1 MYERILHALVVDS
14 RGDVVSHSLDVVG
27 GIAHCHAD
35 TGLPDDGDVVA
46 TVAKGHRLVDAQ
58 VLMSSHGHESFALV
72 GVFLRDVDK
81 LLGPAATDAMGYQ
94 GHELS
99 LFVVSD
105 KRCHLQ
111 DVLPEHVAELVK
123 VDVGQS
129 QSLTERLVHDG
140 LAVVDSNGLPAN
152 DDGSPVETVAGLQD
166 RLHFSGID
174 RVAAHRLVAH
184 KAVSAIGRD
193 VAVEEMFDLGKV
205 CDKLYGTT
213 RGDENLHATGL
224 RLCECVDGSLWDAMR
239 AKAHQGAV
247 DVEKQ

>member
-46 TVAKGHRLVDAQ
+46 TVAKGHRLVEAK
-58 VLMSSHGHESFALV
+58 VLTSRHGYESFALV
-72 GVFLRDVDK
+72 GVFLRDVNEF
-81 LLGPAATDAMGYQ
+81 LGPATTDTMGYR

-99 LFVVSD
+99 LFLVSD
-105 KRCHLQ
+105 KRRHLQ
-111 DVLPEHVAELVK
+111 DVLPEHIAELVE
-123 VDVGQS
+123 VEVCQS
-129 QSLTERLVHDG
+129 QPFPEALVYDG
-140 LAVVDSNGLPAN
+140 LTVVDGNGLPPN
-152 DDGSPVETVAGLQD
+152 DDGCPVETVAGLQD
-166 RLHFSGID
+166 LLHVSGID
-174 RVAAHRLVAH
+174 RVTAHRLVAH

-213 RGDENLHATGL
+213 RGDENLHATSL
-224 RLCECVDGSLWDAMR
+224 RLSECVDGSLWDAMR

>member
-1 MYERILHALVVDS
+1 MYEGILHALVVDS
-14 RGDVVSHSLDVVG
+14 RGDVVSHVLDVVG
-27 GIAHCHAD
+27 SIAHRHAD

-72 GVFLRDVDK
+72 GGFLRDVDK

-111 DVLPEHVAELVK
+111 DVLTEHVAEFVE
-123 VDVGQS
+123 VDVCQS
-129 QSLTERLVHDG
+129 QPLTERLRHDG
-140 LAVVDSNGLPAN
+140 LAVVNGNGLLSN
-152 DDGSPVETVAGLQD
+152 DDGCTVETVAGIKD
-166 RLHFSGID
+166 FLHVSRID
-174 RVAAHRLVAH
+174 SMTAYRVVAN
-184 KAVSAIGRD
+184 KAISAIGRD
-193 VAVEEMFDLGKV
+193 VAVDEMFDLREVG
-205 CDKLYGTT
+205 DELYRPA

-224 RLCECVDGSLWDAMR
+224 RLSESVDGSLWDAMR
-239 AKAHQGAV
+239 AKAHQRAV
-247 DVEKQ
+247 DVEK